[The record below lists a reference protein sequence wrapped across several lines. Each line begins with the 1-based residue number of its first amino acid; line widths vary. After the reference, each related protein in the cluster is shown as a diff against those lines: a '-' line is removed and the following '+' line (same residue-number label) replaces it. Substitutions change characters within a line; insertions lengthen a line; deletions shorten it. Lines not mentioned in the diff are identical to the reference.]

1 MIRHYSNRFLT
12 LAFLLIATMALSQN
26 TPTEW
31 LRPGE
36 TKEMREAARS
46 KTTEPDVIAVE
57 PNVWMWSTDA
67 DAPRPQTPVL
77 VGYHIKEAFGVRNT
91 WASTIVYTDAF
102 TLNSPG
108 DELLND
114 LLAELAKQGKLEK
127 VKGLE
132 RPERASITILSFQS
146 VKPEFVYSTEQLTRE

>member
-1 MIRHYSNRFLT
+1 MIRTYSDRFLT
-12 LAFLLIATMALSQN
+12 LIFVLLAAVAMGQ
-26 TPTEW
+26 PTEW

-36 TKEMREAARS
+36 TKEMREAAKAKS
-46 KTTEPDVIAVE
+46 QDPDVIAADA
-57 PNVWMWSTDA
+57 NVWLWSTPD

-102 TLNSPG
+102 TTGNSPG

-146 VKPEFVYSTEQLTRE
+146 VRPEFVYSTEQLTRE